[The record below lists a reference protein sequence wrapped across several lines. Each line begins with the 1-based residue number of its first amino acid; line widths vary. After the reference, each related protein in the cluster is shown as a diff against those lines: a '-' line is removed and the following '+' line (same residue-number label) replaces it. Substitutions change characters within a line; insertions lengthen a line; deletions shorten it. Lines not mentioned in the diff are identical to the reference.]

1 VTTDVLP
8 FSAQYCKKP
17 GGQSAWHSKVL
28 YCGAVL
34 HVSGSR
40 TDYSFAGT
48 RPAVPLDAL
57 SPASES
63 FCGQKIYVRSITNE
77 AVPGESQV
85 SVVEVALPPSASS
98 SDTLLR
104 RIAILLFI
112 LVAGVLTV
120 FGYYASSIC
129 ITVVLAGF
137 LAILCDPLV
146 VILQK
151 LHLPRGIAAAGIV
164 LAGMSLVGLLGYVLY
179 GKAMTFAEELP
190 VYASKIQQTIEP
202 ISRKIQAFQQSA
214 GNLTNDVH
222 PTKKVPEVRLQQ
234 SPTWPDYLVR
244 GVGSVWGALIIAGV
258 VPFLMFFMICTK
270 DQMAIRLN
278 DLFTSR
284 IDAAR
289 FITNLNQTIRGFVVG
304 NLVVGSVMAAATSL
318 VLWGVGIK
326 GAIPLGIASGLLNLL
341 PFLGLIASL
350 ALPLA
355 AALLQFNTPGPYI
368 VITLTILLLHVVCA
382 NVLIPKFIANRV
394 SIGPV
399 AATVGILFWGWLWGV
414 MGLLLA
420 VPLTALI
427 KLVADL
433 HPSFCH
439 FSNMLALTPRPTPRW
454 VRYGETALER
464 AIPSL
469 RPRPGKVPVARKP

>member
-1 VTTDVLP
+1 MSDQVANM
-8 FSAQYCKKP
+8 SAVAEQ
-17 GGQSAWHSKVL
+17 
-28 YCGAVL
+28 
-34 HVSGSR
+34 
-40 TDYSFAGT
+40 
-48 RPAVPLDAL
+48 
-57 SPASES
+57 
-63 FCGQKIYVRSITNE
+63 
-77 AVPGESQV
+77 SQV
-85 SVVEVALPPSASS
+85 RVLEAASPSSTSS
-98 SDTLLR
+98 SDKLLSG
-104 RIAILLFI
+104 IATLLFI
-112 LVAGVLTV
+112 LVVGLPTV

-137 LAILCDPLV
+137 LAILFDPLV
-146 VILQK
+146 VLLEK
-151 LHLPRGIAAAGIV
+151 LHLPRGVAAAGIV
-164 LAGMSLVGLLGYVLY
+164 LAGIGLIGLLGYVLY
-179 GKAMTFAEELP
+179 GRAMSFAEELP
-190 VYASKIQQTIEP
+190 VYASRIQQTIEP
-202 ISRKIQAFQQSA
+202 ISRKIQNFQQSA

-222 PTKKVPEVRLQQ
+222 PTKKVPEVRLQE

-258 VPFLMFFMICTK
+258 VPFLTFFMLCTK
-270 DQMAIRLN
+270 DQMAIRTN
-278 DLFTSR
+278 GLFGSR

-289 FITNLNQTIRGFVVG
+289 FITNLNQMIHGFVAG
-304 NLVVGSVMAAATSL
+304 NLIVGSVMAGATTL
-318 VLWGVGIK
+318 MLWGVGVK

-350 ALPLA
+350 TLPLA
-355 AALLQFNTPGPYI
+355 AALLQFSTPGPYI
-368 VITLTILLLHVVCA
+368 VITLTILFLHVVSA

-420 VPLTALI
+420 VPLTAFI

-433 HPSFCH
+433 HPSLCH
-439 FSNMLALTPRPTPRW
+439 LSNMLALTPRPTPRW

-469 RPRPGKVPVARKP
+469 RPRGGKVSIGR

>member
-1 VTTDVLP
+1 MPHQVTDK
-8 FSAQYCKKP
+8 SAVAE
-17 GGQSAWHSKVL
+17 QS
-28 YCGAVL
+28 
-34 HVSGSR
+34 
-40 TDYSFAGT
+40 
-48 RPAVPLDAL
+48 
-57 SPASES
+57 
-63 FCGQKIYVRSITNE
+63 QM
-77 AVPGESQV
+77 GE
-85 SVVEVALPPSASS
+85 VEVALPPSASP
-98 SDTLLR
+98 SDMLLR

-112 LVAGVLTV
+112 LVAGLLTV

-137 LAILCDPLV
+137 LAILFDPV
-146 VILQK
+146 VVTLEK
-151 LHLPRGIAAAGIV
+151 LHLPRGVAAAAIV
-164 LAGMSLVGLLGYVLY
+164 LAGMSLIGLLGYALY
-179 GKAMTFAEELP
+179 GRAMSFSEELP
-190 VYASKIQQTIEP
+190 VYASKVQQTIEP
-202 ISRKIQAFQQSA
+202 ISRKIQDFQQSA

-222 PTKKVPEVRLQQ
+222 PSKKVPEVRVQE

-244 GVGSVWGALIIAGV
+244 GVGSVWGVLIIAGV
-258 VPFLMFFMICTK
+258 VPFLTFFMLCTK
-270 DQMAIRLN
+270 DQMAVRMEG
-278 DLFTSR
+278 LFDSR

-289 FITNLNQTIRGFVVG
+289 FITSLNQMIRGFVAG
-304 NLVVGSVMAAATSL
+304 NLIVGFVMAVATTL
-318 VLWGVGIK
+318 VLWAVGVK

-368 VITLTILLLHVVCA
+368 VITLTILFLHVVSA
-382 NVLIPKFIANRV
+382 NFLIPKFIATRV

-420 VPLTALI
+420 VPLTAFI

-433 HPSFCH
+433 HPSMCH
-439 FSNMLALTPRPTPRW
+439 LSNMLALTPRPTPRW

-464 AIPSL
+464 T
-469 RPRPGKVPVARKP
+469 VPYFRGRTRKIS

>member
-1 VTTDVLP
+1 MSRKPMPDQVTNK
-8 FSAQYCKKP
+8 SAIAEQ
-17 GGQSAWHSKVL
+17 
-28 YCGAVL
+28 
-34 HVSGSR
+34 
-40 TDYSFAGT
+40 
-48 RPAVPLDAL
+48 
-57 SPASES
+57 
-63 FCGQKIYVRSITNE
+63 
-77 AVPGESQV
+77 SQV
-85 SVVEVALPPSASS
+85 RVVEVALPPSTSP
-98 SDTLLR
+98 SDKLLS

-137 LAILCDPLV
+137 LAILFDPV
-146 VILQK
+146 VVKLEK
-151 LHLPRGIAAAGIV
+151 LHLPRGVAAASIV
-164 LAGMSLVGLLGYVLY
+164 LAGMGLIGVLGYVLY
-179 GKAMTFAEELP
+179 GRAMSFAEELP

-202 ISRKIQAFQQSA
+202 VSRKIQNLQESA

-222 PTKKVPEVRLQQ
+222 PTKKVPEVRLQE
-234 SPTWPDYLVR
+234 SPNWPDYLVR

-258 VPFLMFFMICTK
+258 VPFLTFFMLCTK
-270 DQMAIRLN
+270 DQMTIRTN
-278 DLFTSR
+278 GLFSSR

-289 FITNLNQTIRGFVVG
+289 FIANLNQMIRGFVVG
-304 NLVVGSVMAAATSL
+304 NLIVGSVMAMATTL
-318 VLWGVGIK
+318 VLWRVGVK

-355 AALLQFNTPGPYI
+355 AALLQFNTPEPYI
-368 VITLTILLLHVVCA
+368 VITLTILFLHVVSA
-382 NVLIPKFIANRV
+382 NLLIPKFIANRV

-420 VPLTALI
+420 VPLTAFI

-433 HPSFCH
+433 HPSLCH
-439 FSNMLALTPRPTPRW
+439 LSNMLALTPRATPRW

-469 RPRPGKVPVARKP
+469 RPRPGKSV